1 MIKVAVYSRYSSSK
15 QDGGF
20 SIEAQLTACRE
31 YCHKNELYIIKE
43 YIDEAFSG
51 RSSDRPQF
59 NQMLEDAKTGLFN
72 KIIVHKFDR
81 FSRDR
86 TDSVVIKSNLKKYNV
101 DVISVSEPIPSN
113 AYGVVLES
121 LYESLSHCYSQNL
134 ARESLKG
141 MLEAVKLGFHVSGKP
156 PYGYDLKP
164 VMYKGKKR
172 SKLVENKSES
182 KIIKIIFQKYLQNNM
197 GFKNI
202 ALYLNNQGFKTRSNT
217 LFTPQLINKIAKNK
231 TITGTLSYNK
241 DKKFGFEHVYIED
254 NHIKIIDKKDFNKAQ
269 KIMDERATKKLK
281 INSQYLLSG
290 IIKCGCGSPMTGH
303 TGTSKN
309 GTKHHYYCCL
319 RKIKT
324 KTCAQVN
331 YRRDF
336 IDEKVLKAFQKEI
349 LNKSIIRGMV
359 ETAVSGITNK
369 KNELE
374 TQINT
379 YKKQLLQTKNKYNK
393 LMNILESS
401 NDISYEDLAPRI
413 KEHKK
418 NIDELQLKIDNQQ
431 IQFKQTST
439 IKLNTQQIE
448 NQVIDI
454 IENIKYSKKII
465 KDHISSVI
473 IDKKEITVNWV
484 LVSELTGSPLVF
496 IEEHLGGSF
505 QLKIA

>member
-1 MIKVAVYSRYSSSK
+1 MNAIIYARFSSIK
-15 QDGGF
+15 QEGGF

-31 YCHKNELYIIKE
+31 YCLKNELVIVKE

-164 VMYKGKKR
+164 ILYKGKKR

-182 KIIKIIFQKYLQNNM
+182 KIIKIIFHKYLQNNM

-202 ALYLNNQGFKTRSNT
+202 ALYLNEQGFKTRSNT
-217 LFTPQLINKIAKNK
+217 LFTPQLVNKICKNE

-241 DKKFGFEHVYIED
+241 DKKFGFEHVYIKD

-269 KIMDERATKKLK
+269 KIMDERSTKKLK

-309 GTKHHYYCCL
+309 GEKHHYYCCN
-319 RKIKT
+319 R
-324 KTCAQVN
+324 
-331 YRRDF
+331 Y
-336 IDEKVLKAFQKEI
+336 
-349 LNKSIIRGMV
+349 
-359 ETAVSGITNK
+359 
-369 KNELE
+369 
-374 TQINT
+374 
-379 YKKQLLQTKNKYNK
+379 
-393 LMNILESS
+393 
-401 NDISYEDLAPRI
+401 
-413 KEHKK
+413 
-418 NIDELQLKIDNQQ
+418 
-431 IQFKQTST
+431 
-439 IKLNTQQIE
+439 
-448 NQVIDI
+448 
-454 IENIKYSKKII
+454 
-465 KDHISSVI
+465 
-473 IDKKEITVNWV
+473 
-484 LVSELTGSPLVF
+484 
-496 IEEHLGGSF
+496 
-505 QLKIA
+505 

>member
-15 QDGGF
+15 QEGGF
-20 SIEAQLTACRE
+20 SIEAQLTACRD
-31 YCHKNELYIIKE
+31 YCAKNELYIIKE

-59 NQMLEDAKTGLFN
+59 NEMLEDAKTGLFN

-134 ARESLKG
+134 SRESLKG

-172 SKLVENKSES
+172 SKLVENKYES
-182 KIIKIIFQKYLQNNM
+182 KIIKIIFQKYLDNNM

-202 ALYLNNQGFKTRSNT
+202 ALYLNEQGHKTRNNK
-217 LFTPQLINKIAKNK
+217 LFTPQLINKIAKNE

-241 DKKFGFEHVYIED
+241 DKKFGFDHVLIEN
-254 NHIKIIDKKDFNKAQ
+254 NHIKIIDKKDFNKVQ
-269 KIMDERATKKLK
+269 KIMNERSTKKLK
-281 INSQYLLSG
+281 INSEYLLSG

-319 RKIKT
+319 KKIKT
-324 KTCAQVN
+324 KTCDQVN

-359 ETAVSGITNK
+359 ESAVTGISNK

-379 YKKQLLQTKNKYNK
+379 YKKQLSQTKNKYNK

-418 NIDELQLKIDNQQ
+418 NIDELQLKIANQQ
-431 IQFKQTST
+431 IEIKKTST
-439 IKLNTQQIE
+439 IKLNTKEIE

-496 IEEHLGGSF
+496 IEEHLNGSF

>member
-1 MIKVAVYSRYSSSK
+1 MNAIIYARYSSSK
-15 QDGGF
+15 QDSGF
-20 SIEAQLTACRE
+20 SIEAQLNACRD
-31 YCHKNELYIIKE
+31 YCLKNELVIVKE

-59 NQMLEDAKTGLFN
+59 NQMLEDAKTGLFS

-86 TDSVVIKSNLKKYNV
+86 TSSVLTKSNLKKYNV
-101 DVISVSEPIPSN
+101 DVVSVSEPIDNSN
-113 AYGVVLES
+113 AYGVVMES
-121 LYESLSHCYSQNL
+121 LYESLSHAYSQNL

-141 MLEAVKLGFHVSGKP
+141 MIEAVKAGYHVSGKP

-172 SKLVENKSES
+172 SKLVENKAES
-182 KIIKIIFQKYLQNNM
+182 KIIKIIFQKYLDNNM

-202 ALYLNNQGFKTRSNT
+202 ALYLNDQGFKTRSNK
-217 LFTPQLINKIAKNK
+217 LFTPQLINKIAKNE

-241 DKKFGFEHVYIED
+241 DKKFGFDHVYIKD
-254 NHIKIIDKKDFNKAQ
+254 NHIKIIDKKDFNKVQ
-269 KIMDERATKKLK
+269 KIMNERSTKKLK

-309 GTKHHYYCCL
+309 GAKHHYYCCL

-324 KTCAQVN
+324 KTCDQVN

-359 ETAVSGITNK
+359 ESAVTGISNK
-369 KNELE
+369 KNDLE

-379 YKKQLLQTKNKYNK
+379 YKKQLSQTKNKYNK

-418 NIDELQLKIDNQQ
+418 NIDELQLKIANQQ
-431 IQFKQTST
+431 IEIKKTST
-439 IKLNTQQIE
+439 IKLNTKEIE

-484 LVSELTGSPLVF
+484 LVSALTGSPLVF

>member
-1 MIKVAVYSRYSSSK
+1 VNAIIYARYSSSK
-15 QDGGF
+15 QDSGF
-20 SIEAQLTACRE
+20 SIEAQLNACRD
-31 YCHKNELYIIKE
+31 YCLKNELVIVKE

-59 NQMLEDAKTGLFN
+59 NQMLEDAKTGLFS

-86 TDSVVIKSNLKKYNV
+86 TSSVLTKSNLKKYNV
-101 DVISVSEPIPSN
+101 DVVSVSEPIDNSN
-113 AYGVVLES
+113 AYGVVMES
-121 LYESLSHCYSQNL
+121 LYESLSHAYSQNL

-141 MLEAVKLGFHVSGKP
+141 MIEAVKAGYHVSGKP

-172 SKLVENKSES
+172 SKLVENKAES
-182 KIIKIIFQKYLQNNM
+182 KIIKIIFQKYLDNNM

-202 ALYLNNQGFKTRSNT
+202 ALYLNDQGFKTRSNK
-217 LFTPQLINKIAKNK
+217 LFTPQLINKIAKNE

-241 DKKFGFEHVYIED
+241 DKKFGFDHVYIKD
-254 NHIKIIDKKDFNKAQ
+254 NHIKIIDKKDFNKVQ
-269 KIMDERATKKLK
+269 KIMNERSTKKLK

-309 GTKHHYYCCL
+309 GAKHHYYCCL

-324 KTCAQVN
+324 KTCDQVN

-359 ETAVSGITNK
+359 ESAVTGISNK
-369 KNELE
+369 KNDLE

-379 YKKQLLQTKNKYNK
+379 YKKQLSQTKNKYNK

-418 NIDELQLKIDNQQ
+418 NIDELQLKIANQQ
-431 IQFKQTST
+431 IQIKKTST
-439 IKLNTQQIE
+439 IKLNTKEIE

-484 LVSELTGSPLVF
+484 LVSALTGSPLVF